1 MLANVSLR
9 GAKSGKNKE
18 ILFLFWNYARIFF
31 LRFGIMLEILEII
44 FFSQKQPIV
53 QTGRGG
59 GLRTT
64 CDQANSLPGSM
75 AEELSGLTAA

>member
-9 GAKSGKNKE
+9 GPKSGKNKE
-18 ILFLFWNYARIFF
+18 ILFLFWNYASIFF
-31 LRFGIMLEILEII
+31 LRFGIMLEILEYS
-44 FFSQKQPIV
+44 FFLAKTAHSTNRK
-53 QTGRGG
+53 GG